1 MKSKYWLAP
10 AFLAFVLS
18 CSSDPEGPVSG
29 KFVDDGTYGV
39 KAGEARRDTFPVN
52 AETISVPLGVGTN
65 PLLTLGRVKGIEYRS
80 ILLKFNFT
88 LAAEDS
94 GKTISSAVLHLPVQ
108 VATPEDLK
116 MPVTVHELLS
126 SFSDADTITAV
137 PPYDLN
143 PIADSLGRT
152 VDTLDIAGIN
162 DFSLDTTVVGEWLS
176 GRRVHNGIAIL
187 WASAPD
193 SASYF
198 EMNARERGTNP
209 PSVVVQFRDSTSATF
224 AAAAD
229 YSVVVFEHGGLNC
242 LGGVARR
249 IQFGFEITGIPADS
263 AMISAAFLVLTVQK
277 ELGFG
282 ATLGEQVLLGYSSFF
297 QYYLYAPVSTDTLSS
312 DFRKGTGVDTG
323 IFEAVASA
331 TIKMPLRGYIRDIL
345 SGARANTGLVL
356 QSDQELRRIQ
366 RASFASTGADKP
378 YLEIIYSLPAD
389 FGGSQ

>member
-18 CSSDPEGPVSG
+18 CSSDPEGPISG

-39 KAGEARRDTFPVN
+39 KAGKARRVVFPVN
-52 AETISVPLGVGTN
+52 AGTVSVPLGVGTN

-263 AMISAAFLVLTVQK
+263 AMINAAFLVLTVQK

-282 ATLGEQVLLGYSSFF
+282 ATLGEQVLLGYSSLF

-389 FGGSQ
+389 FGGSR